1 MIKDE
6 PVAHKKVIKRHAITL
21 LIISIIFWA
30 LYFARYDS
38 TDKMQTKFNNTMKKN
53 GAPKIDY
60 SFYDF
65 NCVFRGKFPDD
76 ADVQEILDLRK
87 EIIDGCDND

>member
-21 LIISIIFWA
+21 TIISIIFWA

-38 TDKMQTKFNNTMKKN
+38 TDKMQTKFNNNMKKIGGN
-53 GAPKIDY
+53 KIDY
-60 SFYDF
+60 SVYDF
-65 NCVFRGKFPDD
+65 GCVFRGKFPAD
-76 ADVQEILDLRK
+76 ADVQEILDLQK